1 MSTRALNDDEVL
13 TEMNKMVAFIK
24 QEAQEKAREIRV
36 KADEEFA
43 IEKAKLVKQE
53 QQAIDA
59 QYEKKRKNAE
69 VSQKIAQSTLTNKSR
84 LKLLQQR
91 EEHLQ
96 DLFTTARESIVSLS
110 ASEDR
115 YVQFLENV
123 ITQGLL
129 ALLESDVVVLA
140 RDKDIDVVKKAAEN
154 AEKQYQELS
163 SKTVTTK
170 VQGGLSED
178 LAGGVVLIGA
188 NNRITIDNTLDERL
202 RLLEDRML
210 PEIRYDLFGANPNRK
225 FFN

>member
-1 MSTRALNDDEVL
+1 MLKAHLNANCNVY
-13 TEMNKMVAFIK
+13 
-24 QEAQEKAREIRV
+24 R
-36 KADEEFA
+36 
-43 IEKAKLVKQE
+43 
-53 QQAIDA
+53 
-59 QYEKKRKNAE
+59 
-69 VSQKIAQSTLTNKSR
+69 AQSTLTNKSR

-178 LAGGVVLIGA
+178 LYVLP
-188 NNRITIDNTLDERL
+188 LQS
-202 RLLEDRML
+202 
-210 PEIRYDLFGANPNRK
+210 
-225 FFN
+225 